1 MRLKGKTI
9 ILTGGQGGIGQ
20 FLTSSLQRA
29 GASVIIIDR
38 QPGINT
44 WQTDLTDEKLLSDIC
59 GRLANEPV
67 DILINLAGLM
77 YFGHL
82 HEQPSTQMAAM
93 LRVNLEVPIKLSQAV
108 IPGMLR
114 RGCGQIVN
122 IGSVF
127 GSLAF
132 PHFVTYSATKA
143 GLKGFSEALRREYA
157 GKGITVTHIS
167 PRAVKTPLNGGIITE
182 LHKLTVVVND
192 SPEKV
197 ANIIFNAIEE
207 EYKNVTIGFPET
219 IFTKINALI
228 PGLIDTA
235 LTSKRDIADQLLNEQ
250 KDITH
255 AKVA

>member
-1 MRLKGKTI
+1 MQPKGKTI
-9 ILTGGQGGIGQ
+9 ALTGGQGGIGQ
-20 FLTSSLQRA
+20 LLAASLQKA
-29 GASVIIIDR
+29 GARVIVIDR

-44 WQTDLTDEKLLSDIC
+44 WQTDLADEKSLFDTC
-59 GRLANEPV
+59 GKLAKEPV

-82 HEQPSTQMAAM
+82 HEQPSGQLAAM
-93 LRVNLEVPIKLSQAV
+93 LRVNLEAPMRLSQAV
-108 IPGMLR
+108 IPGMLKR
-114 RGCGQIVN
+114 SSGQIVN

-127 GSLAF
+127 GALAF

-157 GKGITVTHIS
+157 GKGISVTHIA

-182 LHKLTVVVND
+182 LHKRTGVVND

-197 ANIIFNAIEE
+197 SNIILNAMEE
-207 EYKNVTIGFPET
+207 EYKNITIGFPEA
-219 IFTKINALI
+219 IFTKINALL
-228 PGLIDTA
+228 PGVVDNA
-235 LTSKRDIADQLLNEQ
+235 LTSKRNIADQLLNKQ
-250 KDITH
+250 KEAPH